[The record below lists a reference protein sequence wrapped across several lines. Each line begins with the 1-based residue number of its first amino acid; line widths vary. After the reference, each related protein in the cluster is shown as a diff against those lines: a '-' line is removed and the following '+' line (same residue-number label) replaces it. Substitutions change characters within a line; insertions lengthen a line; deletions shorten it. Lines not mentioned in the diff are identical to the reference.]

1 MTAVPKGGAVGST
14 SNEDIPTHKLVV
26 VGDGGVGKSAL
37 TIQFVQKHFVA
48 DYDPTIEDSYSRH
61 SEVDGK
67 WCVLDVLDTAGQ
79 EEFSAMREQYMR
91 KGDGFLVVFSV
102 TDPVSFDSVRN
113 FVTQILRVKDKES
126 CPMLLVG
133 NKIDLKTCRKVS
145 QEHGLA
151 LASSLNIPYLETSAK
166 DPPDVFSTADA
177 AFASLVR
184 QVRIFEGETNQS
196 AKRQS
201 ITNKLR
207 NRWKSSR
214 PEVFRT
220 SKCVVSWDWLT
231 GWHESC
237 SLYLRSISRMMFQPN
252 DDGIKLRGFSSLCL
266 SIKNESQKSCQTM
279 RPKYLCF
286 FLPFYFTLF
295 FDSSFQV
302 HWFSDTISWNAFKE
316 ALLYKTPDLFNLI
329 GHDIN
334 KDVAIRSWDEQ
345 LKTFSCLSMDR
356 SERQGDKRKDP
367 CLKFACRLQTCLD
380 RKGYD
385 DQKCLKE
392 ISDIRDCCEISWR
405 ESIVCE
411 GFLQDLKSY
420 QEFIKSCK

>member
-1 MTAVPKGGAVGST
+1 VIPSVLSKKNGNALRERHEQYSSLSNNHPLLFLSFYFLSCFSSFSLPVVFFGEQLDNNNHYLNMTAVPKGGAVGST

-220 SKCVVSWDWLT
+220 SKCVVS
-231 GWHESC
+231 
-237 SLYLRSISRMMFQPN
+237 
-252 DDGIKLRGFSSLCL
+252 
-266 SIKNESQKSCQTM
+266 
-279 RPKYLCF
+279 
-286 FLPFYFTLF
+286 
-295 FDSSFQV
+295 
-302 HWFSDTISWNAFKE
+302 
-316 ALLYKTPDLFNLI
+316 
-329 GHDIN
+329 
-334 KDVAIRSWDEQ
+334 
-345 LKTFSCLSMDR
+345 
-356 SERQGDKRKDP
+356 
-367 CLKFACRLQTCLD
+367 
-380 RKGYD
+380 
-385 DQKCLKE
+385 
-392 ISDIRDCCEISWR
+392 
-405 ESIVCE
+405 
-411 GFLQDLKSY
+411 
-420 QEFIKSCK
+420 